1 MFFDSFLAYF
11 KHYRKTRRMMYT
23 RYFFLTKLNELYS
36 SMREMCTSTFHSYT
50 YQRSTHLLGEF
61 VHTILDEPLRV
72 E

>member
-1 MFFDSFLAYF
+1 
-11 KHYRKTRRMMYT
+11 MMYT